1 MEHVWQGILG
11 LFRDLASFSAKAVK
25 SLFELNFCVLLEQ
38 MISYYSYVH
47 HDSDKVLYFFSLYYL
62 V

>member
-11 LFRDLASFSAKAVK
+11 LFRGLASFSAKAVK